1 MVHNHNGILGIC
13 KKWWGSMRCTGRE
26 RSQDII
32 KGKSQG
38 AEEGHILYRMEE
50 SIPTINLTMRG
61 RGFKK

>member
-38 AEEGHILYRMEE
+38 AEEGHILYRKWKNQYQQL
-50 SIPTINLTMRG
+50 I
-61 RGFKK
+61 